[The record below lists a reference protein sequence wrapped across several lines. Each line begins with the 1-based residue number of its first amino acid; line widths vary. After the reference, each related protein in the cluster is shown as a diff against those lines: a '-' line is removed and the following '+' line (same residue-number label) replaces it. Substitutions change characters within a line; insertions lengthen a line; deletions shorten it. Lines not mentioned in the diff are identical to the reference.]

1 MYMLAADNLNNV
13 DAVDAQPSVL
23 GGPVLYRPMCDR
35 GRLHC
40 LGLDSRGPLSRKAVA
55 TPFGCLLS
63 FRQSLTVRQIESEC
77 VSIVTGM
84 ILASVI
90 VEPTASGAHT
100 SLYLLHC

>member
-1 MYMLAADNLNNV
+1 MYMLAADNLSNV
-13 DAVDAQPSVL
+13 DAVDAQPSAL
-23 GGPVLYRPMCDR
+23 GGPVLYRLMCDC
-35 GRLHC
+35 GRL
-40 LGLDSRGPLSRKAVA
+40 
-55 TPFGCLLS
+55 
-63 FRQSLTVRQIESEC
+63 QIESEC